1 MWYKLAKQL
10 DLPEMN
16 VAQNPVESKTDIESQ
31 PKQELFETQKEPR
44 SLFFNE
50 WAEGYKV
57 PEQPVYHGTTKNFDQ
72 FDMSK
77 GYVTN
82 WFGPGFYFTSDEN
95 DAAVNYTGQGKD
107 QERNIENRIY
117 ELSEESDYDDYYL
130 FYNYGNDPR
139 YQKYFNSNKLP
150 WNIQE
155 LIKKI
160 AEDEVLG
167 DNNPR
172 VIPAHI
178 RMKNPLHLTG
188 ADDQEHPEKIFKDDV
203 DGDSKFLEKN
213 DTDTSNLKSYKSII
227 SILNNI
233 LSEYYGP
240 EKAYDICET
249 IIQATSSKYNNDG
262 VSAVTMYDVMIPLVK
277 GADHDVDTP
286 YSGEVIRRFT
296 YALGHDSIIMDPNE
310 FIPFY
315 FNGKK
320 LKHYLTWNPEN
331 IKHARENI
339 EFDPANPVITANS
352 GKINLWKSF

>member
-10 DLPEMN
+10 ELPEMN
-16 VAQNPVESKTDIESQ
+16 VAQNPVELKTDKESQ

-50 WAEGYKV
+50 WAQGYKV
-57 PEQPVYHGTTKNFDQ
+57 PEQPVYHGTTREFDQ
-72 FDMSK
+72 FDLSK

-82 WFGPGFYFTSDEN
+82 LFGPGFYFTSDEN
-95 DAAVNYTGQGKD
+95 DATVNYTGTGAD
-107 QERNIENRIY
+107 QERNIYNRTLD
-117 ELSEESDYDDYYL
+117 LSEASEDDDYYL
-130 FYNYGNDPR
+130 FNNYGDDPR
-139 YQKYFNSNKLP
+139 YQKYFNSDKTTC
-150 WNIQE
+150 NIQLLTE
-155 LIKKI
+155 KI

-167 DNNPR
+167 ENKPR

-188 ADDQEHPEKIFKDDV
+188 AEDQEHPEKIFKDDV
-203 DGDSKFLEKN
+203 DGDPKFLEKN
-213 DTDTSNLKSYKSII
+213 TTDTSDFTSYKSII

-262 VSAVTMYDVMIPLVK
+262 VSATMMYDVMIPLVK
-277 GADHDVDTP
+277 GADDDEDP
-286 YSGEVIRRFT
+286 YSGEIIRRFT

-310 FIPFY
+310 FILSY
-315 FNGKK
+315 FKGKK

-331 IKHARENI
+331 IKHARQNI
-339 EFDPANPVITANS
+339 EFDPRNPVITANS